1 MVRNRVKSRPGAC
14 PDPDGWNAVLL
25 PLLVDAQQLGM
36 TGLLASDPV
45 QREEGCGGPAESLAR
60 SASVRWSNRRGYEL
74 LRWPPSAPVSGCR
87 TSRTALRPGYETGAL
102 GPKLT

>member
-36 TGLLASDPV
+36 TGLLASDLNVPHD
-45 QREEGCGGPAESLAR
+45 
-60 SASVRWSNRRGYEL
+60 
-74 LRWPPSAPVSGCR
+74 
-87 TSRTALRPGYETGAL
+87 RTARRRLRRSRRVIGAVCF
-102 GPKLT
+102 G